1 MNRYLKLVNFEFN
14 RFLKFYLILI
24 GITILSQM
32 IGVIIESQIYVDRA
46 NELIYEQFIPKDKII
61 EQIGK
66 ISLIDITNTFWFLGP
81 IALCI
86 VTLVIY
92 VFFIWYRDWLG
103 KNTFI
108 YRLLMLPTSRIHIYL
123 AKATTILL
131 FVLGLVALQ
140 LLLLPIEGPVVKW
153 IVPSE
158 FRTDLPVHE
167 LIINSEYYRI
177 LLPHSFIDFILF
189 YGVGMAAVFIVFT
202 AILFERSYRKIG
214 IIYGILF
221 CLFSLVIMAVPILL
235 DSFVLIR
242 YFYPIELLFME
253 LIAGCI
259 VLAIAIWTSNF
270 LIKNK
275 VRV

>member
-14 RFLKFYLILI
+14 RFLKFYLVLI

-32 IGVIIESQIYVDRA
+32 IGVIFKSQKYMNRA
-46 NELIYEQFIPKDKII
+46 NELMYEELIPKDKII

-66 ISLIDITNTFWFLGP
+66 ISLITISNTLWFFGP
-81 IALCI
+81 IALCA
-86 VTLVIY
+86 VVLVIY
-92 VFFIWYRDWLG
+92 VFFIWYRDWNG

-123 AKATTILL
+123 AKATTIVL

-140 LLLLPIEGPVVKW
+140 LLLLPIESQVLQW
-153 IVPSE
+153 MVPNE
-158 FRTDLPVHE
+158 FRTDIPVHE
-167 LIINSEYYRI
+167 ISNSEYLRI
-177 LLPHSFIDFILF
+177 LIPHSFFDFILF
-189 YGVGMAAVFIVFT
+189 YCMGIATVFIVFT

-221 CLFSLVIMAVPILL
+221 CILSLIILAVPILI
-235 DSFVLIR
+235 DSFILVR
-242 YFYPIELLFME
+242 FFYPIELLFME
-253 LIAGCI
+253 LVAGFI
-259 VLAIAIWTSNF
+259 VLTIAIWTSNY